1 MEKVGAVFM
10 YGTIGHAAFMRPDG
24 VVLIQDA
31 DDQWSEATGKERWG
45 SIVLG
50 AKHLPELRRLL
61 LSDRSGRALVH
72 GAADLDSFRGSYV
85 LIAAVSVGR
94 TSREPPNKRLK
105 LTAPVVYGRIPFVII
120 PAWRRSLGAPR

>member
-1 MEKVGAVFM
+1 MTDWLQDYVRDKTREVAATRPELTATMEKVGAVFM
-10 YGTIGHAAFMRPDG
+10 YGTIGHAAFMRADG

-61 LSDRSGRALVH
+61 PVRPIGARACPRCSGSGFFSGIVCPDCGGLGWSHVE
-72 GAADLDSFRGSYV
+72 GAA
-85 LIAAVSVGR
+85 
-94 TSREPPNKRLK
+94 
-105 LTAPVVYGRIPFVII
+105 
-120 PAWRRSLGAPR
+120 

>member
-1 MEKVGAVFM
+1 MASSLFRMQTTNGARLR
-10 YGTIGHAAFMRPDG
+10 ARSDG
-24 VVLIQDA
+24 VPSFSARSTFLSYDA
-31 DDQWSEATGKERWG
+31 FF
-45 SIVLG
+45 
-50 AKHLPELRRLL
+50 

-94 TSREPPNKRLK
+94 TWREPPNKRLK

-120 PAWRRSLGAPR
+120 PAWRRSL